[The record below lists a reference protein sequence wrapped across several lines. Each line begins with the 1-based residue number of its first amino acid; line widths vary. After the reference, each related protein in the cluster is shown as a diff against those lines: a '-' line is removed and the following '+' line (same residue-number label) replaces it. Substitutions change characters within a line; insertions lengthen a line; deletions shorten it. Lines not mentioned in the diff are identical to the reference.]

1 MERQQLIAC
10 LTRLAGV
17 YPKSGQF
24 DTDEG
29 ITEWLRAFKDNSYS
43 ALNTAITEYIDNDT
57 TKFPPSI
64 AELKN
69 LARKYE
75 PVEVKRLTRERVKE
89 GNFELAYEP
98 AIGYR
103 DNPISNVWVN
113 VEPDPKKPPVYEER
127 RPYPAYPW
135 KFAEFEKIGD
145 GKDSVFIPKTDPVDH
160 SRESAKDFWD
170 MAQLVGKV
178 MENIPAPDI
187 DGYRREKK

>member
-1 MERQQLIAC
+1 MEREQLIRC

-29 ITEWLRAFKDNSYS
+29 ITEWLRAFKDSTYA

-64 AELKN
+64 AELKR
-69 LARKYE
+69 LAQKYE
-75 PVEVKRLTRERVKE
+75 PVEARRLNRQMVKE
-89 GNFELAYEP
+89 GNFQLLYEP

-103 DNPISNVWVN
+103 DNPISNVWEN
-113 VEPDPKKPPVYEER
+113 VETDPKKPPVYEER
-127 RPYPAYPW
+127 KPYPAYPW
-135 KFAEFEKIGD
+135 KFAQFEKIGD
-145 GKDSVFIPKTDPVDH
+145 GKDSVFIPITEPVDH
-160 SRESAKDFWD
+160 KNEDAAGFWE

-187 DGYRREKK
+187 EGYRREKK